1 MKLSVTFL
9 LVASASC
16 ATAFVPS
23 TKAPTSSRLGVATKG
38 KVGPFRKS
46 IATITKDNF
55 STTLTEIEPFLNE
68 EAGKSIYTKSMRR
81 ISAKAKEFGVEM
93 PSTFAKDAKCME
105 KRREKQ
111 NAYCEAKTAEAAAAA
126 AAEAEAKAEA
136 EAAALAAEAAAK
148 AEAEAAAAAAA
159 ASEAAV
165 SAETEEVVIT
175 AEEGAEGAADSV
187 APAAEDAV
195 SVEATAE
202 VALAE

>member
-126 AAEAEAKAEA
+126 AAEAEAKA
-136 EAAALAAEAAAK
+136 AAEAAAK

-159 ASEAAV
+159 ASEGAV

-175 AEEGAEGAADSV
+175 AEEGAEGAAVSLE
-187 APAAEDAV
+187 PAAEDAV

>member
-81 ISAKAKEFGVEM
+81 ISAKAKEFRVEM

-111 NAYCEAKTAEAAAAA
+111 NAYCEAKTAEAVAAA
-126 AAEAEAKAEA
+126 AAEAEAKA
-136 EAAALAAEAAAK
+136 AAEAAAK

-175 AEEGAEGAADSV
+175 AEEGAEGAAVSLE
-187 APAAEDAV
+187 PAAEDAV

>member
-46 IATITKDNF
+46 IAITKDNF

-175 AEEGAEGAADSV
+175 AEEGAEGAAVSLE
-187 APAAEDAV
+187 PAAEDAV